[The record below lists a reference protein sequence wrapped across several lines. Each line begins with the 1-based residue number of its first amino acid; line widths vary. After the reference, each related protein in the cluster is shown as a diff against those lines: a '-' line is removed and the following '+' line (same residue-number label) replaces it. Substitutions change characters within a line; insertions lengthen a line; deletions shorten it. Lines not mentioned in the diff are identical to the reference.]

1 MRLAGTKAVAAFAV
15 LSVGLGLAPPA
26 SAQAAS
32 TASNWTG
39 LIQPAV
45 ATNVPMRATRIFYL
59 QCVAY
64 AHMATGI
71 AIMGNAKDWWANA
84 AGHYARGDVPEP
96 GSVLAFK
103 SNWHMPLGHVAVVAR
118 VVNSRE
124 IIINQ
129 ANWWGPGGV
138 PGGIAYNIPVIDVSP
153 RNDWTS
159 VRVALGH
166 TDHVFG
172 SIYPTFGFI
181 YKRPDTGVMIEA
193 SGGPGKLPAA
203 NPAPSDFRSAADRAA
218 AAVAARTSYPEV
230 AQAPGAAPLG
240 LDAPDR
246 RLR

>member
-1 MRLAGTKAVAAFAV
+1 MGVARFKGIAASALIGIAPVLASPAAA
-15 LSVGLGLAPPA
+15 LAAPPA
-26 SAQAAS
+26 SL
-32 TASNWTG
+32 WTKFV
-39 LIQPAV
+39 QPAV
-45 ATNVPMRATRIFYL
+45 AIGVPLRATPIYYL

-64 AHMATGI
+64 ARAATGI
-71 AIMGNAKDWWANA
+71 AIMGNAKDWWPNA
-84 AGHYARGDVPEP
+84 AGRYARGNVPEP
-96 GSVLAFK
+96 HAVLAFK
-103 SNWHMPLGHVAVVAR
+103 ANWHMPLGHVAVVMR
-118 VVNSRE
+118 VLNSRE

-153 RNDWTS
+153 HNDWTS

-181 YKRPDTGVMIEA
+181 YNRPDTGMMIEA

-203 NPAPSDFRSAADRAA
+203 NPAPSDFRSAAERAA
-218 AAVAARTSYPEV
+218 AAVEARTTYPQV
-230 AQAPGAAPLG
+230 AQAPGAAQIS